1 MPANRPMVVLIHG
14 IWMTGFEMALLG
26 RRLRAAGF
34 STRRFPYSSLRT
46 TPERNADDLA
56 KFIDRLPQQTV
67 HLVGHS
73 LGGRISELLLRRHP
87 RLAKRL
93 GRVVT
98 LGTPFAGSH
107 IARLLARNPVS
118 RLLLGKAGPTLV
130 SAVSS
135 WDHKPPLG
143 VIAGDC
149 GPGIGHLIPAMP
161 KPHDGTVALAET
173 VIAGATARTTIPHGH
188 LPMLFQGRVA
198 ALVAKFLQTGTFD

>member
-1 MPANRPMVVLIHG
+1 MPDNRPVVVLVHG

-26 RRLRAAGF
+26 RRLRATGF

-46 TPERNADDLA
+46 APERNADDLA
-56 KFIDRLPQQTV
+56 NFIDRLPQETV

-87 RLAKRL
+87 RLVKRL

-118 RLLLGKAGPTLV
+118 CLLLGKAGPTLV
-130 SAVSS
+130 STVAS
-135 WDHKPPLG
+135 WNHEPPLG
-143 VIAGDC
+143 VIAGDR

-161 KPHDGTVALAET
+161 KPHDGTVALTET
-173 VIAGATARTTIPHGH
+173 VIAGAADRITIPHGH
-188 LPMLFQGRVA
+188 LPMLFQRQVA
-198 ALVAKFLQTGTFD
+198 SLVANFLNNGTF